1 MGTFLGREPVLA
13 YAVVQ
18 AAILVATTFG
28 LHLTVEQVGAI
39 QLAAL
44 ALLSFVVRAKVS
56 PTT

>member
-13 YAVVQ
+13 YAVLQ
-18 AAILVATTFG
+18 AVLLVATTFG

-44 ALLSFVVRAKVS
+44 AILSFIVRSKVS
-56 PTT
+56 PT

>member
-18 AAILVATTFG
+18 AILLVATTFG

-44 ALLSFVVRAKVS
+44 AILSFVVRSKVS
-56 PTT
+56 PT